1 MKNKKYNVLII
12 DDTPKNIQVVG
23 NFLQNEGYILSFA
36 TTGEQALNILS
47 KEIPDI
53 ILLDVI
59 MPEINGF
66 ELCEKIKSI
75 DEYKKIP
82 ILFLTIKTDA
92 ESIIKGFESG
102 GVDYITKPFNP
113 HELLARIKTH
123 LKLTDVQKELE
134 EKNDRLF
141 EEVSLR
147 LKAEAEQKKINLEQE
162 DIIED
167 RISQI
172 NRLGMI
178 LEQTEEDIIITDLE
192 GNINYVN
199 PAFEKITGY
208 SSSEVIGQNPRF
220 LKSGKQSKE
229 LYNEIWEAITTGNV
243 WRGTIINKKKDGSLI
258 EEDSTIS
265 PMRNNDNENH
275 GYFAIK
281 RDMTAHNKLER
292 QLRQSQKM
300 EAIGTLAGGIAH
312 DFNNTLTA
320 ILGYTELAKLELP
333 EDNSTSSKLSEVL
346 RAGNR
351 AKELVKQILT
361 LGRKTEQ
368 ELIPVRVD
376 LIVKEALK
384 LLRASIPST
393 IDIRQDIQTLQGT
406 VMADPTQIHQ
416 IVMNLCTN
424 SFQAM
429 EEKGGIL
436 GTSLEYTDI
445 TKFDVEKNEYDI
457 KPGCYLRLLI
467 SDTGVGIKKTDIER
481 IFEPYYTTKKVGEGT
496 GLGLAVIDGIIKN
509 INGFIS
515 VYSEIG
521 KGSTFSVLLPYNKLI
536 DEIVVDE
543 KIDELP
549 TGAENILFVD
559 DEEQITALGKMI
571 LEDIGYKVTSTLKSN
586 EALKIFRNDPNK
598 FDLVITDIS
607 MPGLTGIEL
616 SNEMLEIRPDIP
628 IILCTGFSKLL
639 NGVRKD
645 NTSIK
650 QIIMKPF
657 LKKEL
662 AVAVREVLDGEN

>member
-1 MKNKKYNVLII
+1 MVKKKYNILVI

-23 NFLQNEGYILSFA
+23 NFLKNEGYILSFA
-36 TTGEQALNILS
+36 TSGEEALNILS

-66 ELCEKIKSI
+66 ELCKKIKET
-75 DEYKKIP
+75 DRYKKIP
-82 ILFLTIKTDA
+82 VLFLTIKTDS

-123 LKLTDVQKELE
+123 LKLTDIQKELE
-134 EKNDRLF
+134 EKNDQLF
-141 EEVSLR
+141 EEIHLR
-147 LKAEAEQKKINLEQE
+147 LKAEEKLKKINSEQE
-162 DIIED
+162 SIIED
-167 RISQI
+167 RISDI
-172 NRLGMI
+172 KRLGII

-192 GNINYVN
+192 GNITYVN
-199 PAFEKITGY
+199 PAFERKTGY
-208 SSSEVIGQNPRF
+208 SSSEVIGKNPRL
-220 LKSGKQSKE
+220 LKSGKQSDEIYKE
-229 LYNEIWEAITTGNV
+229 MWDTIKNGKV
-243 WRGTIINKKKDGSLI
+243 WRGTVINKNKDGSFI

-265 PMRNNDNENH
+265 PMRNHDNKNH
-275 GYFAIK
+275 GYFAVK
-281 RDMTAHNKLER
+281 RDMTEHNKMER

-312 DFNNTLTA
+312 DFNNILTA
-320 ILGYTELAKLELP
+320 ILGYTELAKMELP
-333 EDNSTSSKLSEVL
+333 EENTINNKLSEVL

-361 LGRKTEQ
+361 LSRKTEQ

-376 LIVKEALK
+376 LIIKEAMK
-384 LLRASIPST
+384 LLRASIPS
-393 IDIRQDIQTLQGT
+393 IIEMKQDINTCHGT

-424 SFQAM
+424 SFHAM

-436 GTSLEYTDI
+436 GVSLESKNI
-445 TKFDVEKNEYDI
+445 SEFDVEKNGYDI
-457 KPGCYLRLLI
+457 KPGSYLRLVV
-467 SDTGVGIKKTDIER
+467 SDSGVGIKKSDLER

-496 GLGLAVIDGIIKN
+496 GLGLAVIDGIVKN
-509 INGFIS
+509 INGTIS
-515 VYSEIG
+515 VYSELG
-521 KGSTFSVLLPYNKLI
+521 KGTTFRILLPYNEL
-536 DEIVVDE
+536 EDE
-543 KIDELP
+543 KIVEEILKEIP
-549 TGAENILFVD
+549 RGNENILFVD

-571 LEDIGYKVTSTLKSN
+571 LEDLGYSVTTMIKPN
-586 EALKIFRNDPNK
+586 EALKLFRADPNK

-616 SNEMLEIRPDIP
+616 SNEMQEIKPNIP
-628 IILCTGFSKLL
+628 IILSTGFSKLVS
-639 NGVRKD
+639 GVNED
-645 NTSIK
+645 SLSVK

-657 LKKEL
+657 LKREL
-662 AVAVREVLDGEN
+662 AIAVREVLDN